1 MRNFRTELE
10 MAAHQFHRYWFMV
23 TGFCTKS
30 RLSESPA
37 PETYGKQNTGNGGG
51 PGWDE
56 RAFSTEVAEWPAGK
70 SVQPARRKTRK
81 QPRKQPICSRRKT

>member
-1 MRNFRTELE
+1 MESKTQET
-10 MAAHQFHRYWFMV
+10 AA
-23 TGFCTKS
+23 
-30 RLSESPA
+30 A
-37 PETYGKQNTGNGGG
+37 

-70 SVQPARRKTRK
+70 SVQPARRKTRR